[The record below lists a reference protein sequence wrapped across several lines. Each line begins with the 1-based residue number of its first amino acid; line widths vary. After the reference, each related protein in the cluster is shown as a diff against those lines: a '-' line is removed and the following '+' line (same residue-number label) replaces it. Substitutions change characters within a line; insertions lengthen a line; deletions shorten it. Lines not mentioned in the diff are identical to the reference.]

1 MAVRLNNREKY
12 AVFVMTLCIG
22 FFIIFQF
29 VVFPLIDQRDRL
41 TRAIQVKKNVLTDL
55 RILRGEYQE
64 IGKQAELTQSRFAG
78 RESGFTLFSFL
89 DRLAG
94 RAGIKDQIIYMKPS
108 TITAKNGKNKMS
120 LVEMK
125 VQGVTFNRLIP
136 YLQLVETSKN
146 VVYIRRISISK
157 TDKKEGFI
165 NAVMQIE
172 AAEIFRQ

>member
-12 AVFVMTLCIG
+12 AVFAMTLCIG

-29 VVFPLIDQRDRL
+29 VVFPLIDKRDRL
-41 TRAIQVKKNVLTDL
+41 VRAVQVKKNVLADL
-55 RILRGEYQE
+55 RILRSEYQE
-64 IGKQAELTQSRFAG
+64 IGKQAELARSRFVG

-94 RAGIKDQIIYMKPS
+94 KAGIKDQITYMKPS
-108 TITAKNGKNKMS
+108 TVTAKNGKNQMS

-125 VQGVTFNRLIP
+125 VQGTTFNRLIP
-136 YLQLVETSKN
+136 YLQLVETSEN

-157 TDKKEGFI
+157 TDRKEGFI

-172 AAEIFRQ
+172 ASEFR